1 MQKSTKLFF
10 AYTRVS
16 TQRQGVE
23 GVSLEA
29 QRRAIQDYAQR
40 QNLAITQ
47 WFEER
52 QTAAKRGRPIFVQML
67 SLLRKGKANGLIVHK
82 IDRSARN
89 LKDWADLGE
98 LVDTGVDI
106 HFANENYDLRS
117 RGGRLSADIQAV
129 VAADFIRN
137 LREETKKGILAR
149 LQQGRYP
156 RWAPVGYLNCGK
168 GIKKPDPIRGPLVRQ
183 AFELYATGNY
193 SLEGLIEEMDRRGLR
208 NCRGTKLSRNGMS
221 CILNNRFY
229 MGLIP
234 MKGMNLV
241 FAGVH
246 EPLVS
251 KILFDRV
258 QQILRG
264 KTMIHAKHHFF
275 VFSRLITCKVCSR
288 HLSGEIQ
295 KGHTYY
301 GCRMPSCP
309 QRKSFREEMIE
320 KTVLAKFRT
329 IRFSETEEAFFRTR
343 FEEFL
348 HNLGSAQDQNLKS
361 LKLQFD
367 QITAKISRLVDAYA
381 EGILVAEIVREKQNA
396 LLAEKKDI
404 ENRLAS
410 VERQD
415 MIAVTGRM
423 RQFFELAR
431 NAEQSYKIA
440 LPEEKR
446 DLVRTL
452 TSNLAVEAENL
463 FVELT
468 FPFSEL
474 EKCSENNSSTAMGI
488 RTPVTAVRG
497 RCPRPG

>member
-193 SLEGLIEEMDRRGLR
+193 SLEGLI
-208 NCRGTKLSRNGMS
+208 
-221 CILNNRFY
+221 
-229 MGLIP
+229 
-234 MKGMNLV
+234 
-241 FAGVH
+241 
-246 EPLVS
+246 
-251 KILFDRV
+251 
-258 QQILRG
+258 
-264 KTMIHAKHHFF
+264 
-275 VFSRLITCKVCSR
+275 
-288 HLSGEIQ
+288 
-295 KGHTYY
+295 
-301 GCRMPSCP
+301 
-309 QRKSFREEMIE
+309 
-320 KTVLAKFRT
+320 
-329 IRFSETEEAFFRTR
+329 
-343 FEEFL
+343 
-348 HNLGSAQDQNLKS
+348 
-361 LKLQFD
+361 
-367 QITAKISRLVDAYA
+367 
-381 EGILVAEIVREKQNA
+381 
-396 LLAEKKDI
+396 
-404 ENRLAS
+404 
-410 VERQD
+410 
-415 MIAVTGRM
+415 
-423 RQFFELAR
+423 
-431 NAEQSYKIA
+431 
-440 LPEEKR
+440 
-446 DLVRTL
+446 
-452 TSNLAVEAENL
+452 
-463 FVELT
+463 
-468 FPFSEL
+468 
-474 EKCSENNSSTAMGI
+474 
-488 RTPVTAVRG
+488 
-497 RCPRPG
+497 